1 MPQQRY
7 YLAIDIGASSGRH
20 VLGSVNGNGVIEL
33 EEVHRFDN
41 VQVRRR
47 GHDCWDI
54 DMIWENILV
63 GLEKC
68 RKAGK
73 IPETIGID
81 TWAVDFV
88 LVDAQGR
95 LVGDAVAYRDART
108 NDVAA
113 DVDAGIGLE
122 RLYRVTG
129 IQRQAFNTVYQ
140 LAALSREHP
149 EELEAADRFLM
160 VPEYL
165 NYLLTG
171 HMVNEYTNATT
182 TNLVNARTCTWDSF
196 ALEAAEAPARLFGE
210 IAMPGTVVG
219 GLAPEVQQR
228 VGFDARVMLPA
239 THDTGSAFLAVP
251 ARDAQ
256 AVYLSSGTWSLLGV
270 EHEGPI
276 TSDASRYQNFTN
288 EGGYLKRF
296 RFLKNI
302 MGLWMIQSIRRELN
316 GVSYVS
322 GKGAQLKR
330 AAKEI
335 GFGELADAARAEQ
348 KLHPDAPVPHVNV
361 NDDRFLAPASMIEE
375 DQGRLSRD
383 GPACAG
389 YRRRVDALR
398 IREPDRLLRRFHQRA
413 VGADRPY
420 VHLHQHRRRGMPG
433 HLPQRADGPCLRHP
447 RVRRP
452 HRGHQPGQPYGAD
465 DRRWRLR
472 RSRRGARG
480 HPPFVRRGGISA

>member
-81 TWAVDFV
+81 TWGVDFV

-302 MGLWMIQSIRRELN
+302 MGLWMIQSVRHEVNDKYSFAEICAMAEEAKDFPSRVDANDECFLSPENMTEEVKDYCRRTGQQVPETMGEIATVIYTSLAEC
-316 GVSYVS
+316 YA
-322 GKGAQLKR
+322 K
-330 AAKEI
+330 AAKELE
-335 GFGELADAARAEQ
+335 ELTGRTYSRI
-348 KLHPDAPVPHVNV
+348 HVVGGGSN
-361 NDDRFLAPASMIEE
+361 
-375 DQGRLSRD
+375 
-383 GPACAG
+383 AG
-389 YRRRVDALR
+389 YLNELTAKATGK
-398 IREPDRLLRRFHQRA
+398 E
-413 VGADRPY
+413 
-420 VHLHQHRRRGMPG
+420 VHAGPG
-433 HLPQRADGPCLRHP
+433 EATAIGNITAQMIKEGEFKS
-447 RVRRP
+447 VEE
-452 HRGHQPGQPYGAD
+452 
-465 DRRWRLR
+465 
-472 RSRRGARG
+472 ARTTI
-480 HPPFVRRGGISA
+480 HESFGIKIFKA